1 MPKALLHRLAMVP
14 LAVVLIAGT
23 GCRGVVTRAD
33 DAAPEVATTAGR
45 LRGTR
50 PPTGGAV
57 FRGIPFAAP
66 PVGRLRWRPPAPV
79 TPWTGVRD
87 ATTFGAPCPQ
97 PVMGDWNRANAEQGR
112 EDCLS
117 LNVFTPAWPAEAKLP
132 VMVWIHGG
140 GNTGGTGATD
150 FFAEGRLQRH
160 GIVLVT
166 INYRLGVLGFFAHPA
181 LSRESD
187 HRSSGNYALLDQ
199 IAALRWVRDN
209 IGRFGGDAANVTV
222 FGQSAGAI
230 DMTALAASPL
240 ARGLFHKAISQ
251 SGSITRHPTPLA
263 DLETAGEAWTKRLPA
278 AAGQDP
284 IGHLRG
290 LSAAALLQA
299 VADTEPGARPQI
311 EQGIDGWVLPA
322 RPAEVFFAGRQ
333 APIPMIVGHT
343 SRELPMQQSP
353 DQVREAI
360 RRGTPAPLTP
370 AVLDA
375 YGLADGG
382 PGLAD
387 HPINGSLSV
396 QFIVDVQFRCTAVL
410 QQAWIEASRQAAY
423 GYQFDRPVAGRQSE
437 GAVHSGELI
446 HLFGSFATGRMIG
459 GTYDEADQ
467 RLSDTMQ
474 RYWTNFAKRG
484 DPNAPGLPTWP
495 RAGTSGGYLEFLPDA
510 TVVAKTGFRKRQ
522 CDAFRAV
529 VEAEPIYR
537 KER

>member
-1 MPKALLHRLAMVP
+1 MPHPSFSRLAAAAIAVSL
-14 LAVVLIAGT
+14 LAGAA
-23 GCRGVVTRAD
+23 CRGGVVDAG
-33 DAAPEVATTAGR
+33 DAAPEVVTTAGR
-45 LRGTR
+45 LRGAR
-50 PPTGGAV
+50 PATGGVV
-57 FRGIPFAAP
+57 FRGIPYAAP
-66 PVGRLRWRPPAPV
+66 PIGRRRWRPPAPV

-87 ATTFGAPCPQ
+87 ATAFAGPCPQ
-97 PVMGDWNRANAEQGR
+97 PVMGDWNRADAEQGR

-117 LNVFTPAWPAEAKLP
+117 LNVFTSAWPAKAALP
-132 VMVWIHGG
+132 VMLWIHGG
-140 GNTGGTGATD
+140 GNSGGTGATE

-209 IGRFGGDAANVTV
+209 IGRFGGDPGNVTV

-230 DMTALAASPL
+230 DLSALAASPL

-263 DLETAGEAWTKRLPA
+263 DLEAAGEAWTTRLPAPAGPDPIAYLRGLPA
-278 AAGQDP
+278 AA
-284 IGHLRG
+284 
-290 LSAAALLQA
+290 LLEA
-299 VADTEPGARPQI
+299 IAGTDGGARPPV
-311 EQGIDGWVLPA
+311 EQGIDGWVLPT
-322 RPAEVFFAGRQ
+322 RPAQAFFGGAQ

-343 SRELPMQQSP
+343 SRELPIQQSP
-353 DQVREAI
+353 DEVRATI
-360 RRGTPAPLTP
+360 QRGVPAALAP

-375 YGLADGG
+375 YGLANGG
-382 PGLAD
+382 RGLAD
-387 HPINGSLSV
+387 DPVDGPLST
-396 QFIVDVQFRCTAVL
+396 QFIVDVQFRCPAVL

-423 GYQFDRPVAGRQSE
+423 GYQFDRPVAGRASE
-437 GAVHSGELI
+437 GALHSGELV
-446 HLFGSFATGRMIG
+446 HVFGSFATGRMIG
-459 GTYDEADQ
+459 GAYDDADQ

-474 RYWTNFAKRG
+474 RYWTTFAKTG
-484 DPNAPGLPTWP
+484 DPNTPGLPAWP
-495 RAGTSGGYLEFLPDA
+495 RAGANGGYLEFLPDA
-510 TVVAKTGFRKRQ
+510 SVVAKTSFRKLQ

-537 KER
+537 RH